1 MQDLVRL
8 TRNYR
13 SGPAGGVIGVTQ
25 VITKNTPYKN
35 LITLDMGGTSTDCA
49 LIPDANPALRRE
61 TVVESLTVKAPSIDV
76 RTVGA
81 GGGSIANYVSL
92 TATLRVGPES
102 AGARPGPAC
111 YGNGGKLATV
121 TDANVVLGYLPSEL
135 LGGSFKLDVAAAA
148 KAVDD
153 VAGQMGMK
161 PSDTAEGII
170 NIVNETM
177 YGALRLVSVEQGYD
191 PRDFALVAF
200 GGAGPLHAN
209 AVGKLLGAWPVIV
222 PKAPGIL
229 CAQGDATTKLSHEQ
243 STSFIRFLSKV
254 TADDIRSEFDQL
266 KDSCTETMLKALN
279 EGPNVALTTTYQ
291 ADLRYKGQ
299 ALTLMVDLTEE
310 EIKAD
315 TARLAASIQKKFEVG
330 HEQQFSFSLPSYE
343 LELMRLRVLIIDGSP
358 EISVLPIRHSEQS
371 VDDKLVEEAILYKK
385 MITVEGKQ
393 VEGTFYDRNG
403 ITKRGVKLEGPCV
416 ITEMDSNTLILPGY
430 YGEID
435 KMGNILIW
443 PTRSAEA
450 REKETVTHTPESA
463 KALIAETPLI
473 PTLIASTL
481 ASIRRE
487 MDTLMLRCAM
497 SPAIREQQDEFN
509 VITDRAGKML
519 VGQFGSFVPSF
530 LEFWKDTIEEG
541 DVFVTNDV
549 YNVSGAVSHLNDVII
564 LLPIFYDH
572 KLVGWAANFGH
583 LT

>member
-1 MQDLVRL
+1 M
-8 TRNYR
+8 
-13 SGPAGGVIGVTQ
+13 
-25 VITKNTPYKN
+25 
-35 LITLDMGGTSTDCA
+35 
-49 LIPDANPALRRE
+49 
-61 TVVESLTVKAPSIDV
+61 VESLTVKAPSIDV

-92 TATLRVGPES
+92 TSTLRVGPES

-148 KAVDD
+148 KAVED
-153 VAGQMGMK
+153 VAGQMGMS
-161 PSDTAEGII
+161 PENTAEGII

-243 STSFIRFLSKV
+243 STSFIRFLSNV
-254 TADDIRSEFDQL
+254 TADDIREAFSQL
-266 KDSCTETMLKALN
+266 RNSCTETMIKALN
-279 EGPNVALTTTYQ
+279 EGPSAPLNTAYQ

-299 ALTLMVDLTEE
+299 ALTLMIELTEDE
-310 EIKAD
+310 LKAD
-315 TARLAASIQKKFEVG
+315 MTALSASIQKKFEVA
-330 HEQQFSFSLPSYE
+330 HEQQFSFCLPDYE

-358 EISVLPIRHSEQS
+358 EISVLPIAHSEQA
-371 VDDKLVEEAILYKK
+371 VDEKFIKSAILHKK
-385 MITVEGKQ
+385 MITVEGQQ
-393 VEGTFYDRNG
+393 VEATFYDRNG
-403 ITKRGVKLEGPCV
+403 ITRRGVKLEGPCV

-430 YGEID
+430 FGEID

-450 REKETVTHTPESA
+450 REKDIVTHTPESA

-509 VITDRAGKML
+509 VITNPEGKML

-564 LLPIFYDH
+564 LLPIFHDH